1 MLADQTR
8 VLIVLVL
15 VGLFTPHA
23 RGRDQETLQQVVSR
37 MQPYAGVHNPG
48 VDTTTLTGK
57 VMCGY
62 QGWFAAE
69 GDGSG
74 RGWVHFGRGKEFR
87 PGHCTIDLWPDMSE
101 MDPDETYRTPFKHKD
116 GKAAYVFS
124 SYHQKTVLRH
134 SRWMQEHGIDGVF
147 LQRFGADL
155 RQPNAYHHR
164 NVVTANV
171 QAGANRYGRT
181 WAMMYDLSGL
191 DAGEIETIVIEDWKR
206 LIDRMKITEDRAYL
220 HHKGR
225 PVVAVWGVGFN
236 DRRKYTLDECQKLV
250 QFLKDDKKYGGN
262 TIMLGVPTYWRSL
275 ERDAVKDERLHGI
288 ISQADIVLPWTVGR
302 YDSPQQAKK
311 HAEAVIRPDIE
322 WAKQRNLDY
331 LPAIFPGFSWQNL
344 QKTHGKGARLDQI
357 PRMNGQ
363 FLWSQATAFKE
374 AGAGMLYVAM
384 FDEVDEGTAIFKCTN
399 NPPVGNS
406 TFLTYDG
413 LPSDFYLWLT
423 GRIGE
428 HLRAQ
433 STAPVEIP
441 IRNVQHTGAR
451 DGVPAAH
458 DP

>member
-1 MLADQTR
+1 MLADQT

-62 QGWFAAE
+62 QGWFATE

-116 GKAAYVFS
+116 DKAAYVFS
-124 SYHQKTVLRH
+124 SYNQKTVLRH
-134 SRWMQEHGIDGVF
+134 FRWMQEHGIDGVF

-171 QAGANRYGRT
+171 QAGANRHGRT

-236 DRRKYTLDECQKLV
+236 DGRRYTLAECEKLV
-250 QFLKDDKKYGGN
+250 QFLKHDTRYGGN
-262 TIMLGVPTYWRSL
+262 TVTLGVPTHWRSL
-275 ERDAVKDERLHGI
+275 NRDSVGDETLHRI
-288 ISQADIVLPWTVGR
+288 ICQADIVSPWTVGR
-302 YDSPQQAKK
+302 YSSPKQAREL
-311 HAEAVIRPDIE
+311 AESVIRPDIE
-322 WAKQRNLDY
+322 WTKQQKLEY
-331 LPAIFPGFSWQNL
+331 LPVIFPGFSWRNL
-344 QKTHGKGARLDQI
+344 MKTRGTDAKLDQI
-357 PRMNGQ
+357 PRLNGQ

-399 NPPVGNS
+399 NPPVGHS

-428 HLRAQ
+428 HLRTQ

-441 IRNVQHTGAR
+441 IRNAQQTERKGTDTVHSSR
-451 DGVPAAH
+451 
-458 DP
+458 